1 MESLVETLI
10 AKIASLEA
18 RLDDTVS
25 YNSERVNCDIKEF
38 IVSNANCSGPEP
50 FIGVY
55 HAIPRLH
62 SLVKLTITIVP
73 NYPVSIPEIH
83 KIHNKHLTELIISE
97 GCKYIP
103 YLVNFPSLKRLVI
116 VSDMNHFTY
125 VGTASGKLKTQRRNE
140 FGELCQNIPA
150 RKQKINEYC
159 IENGIE
165 LICK

>member
-1 MESLVETLI
+1 MEALVETLI

-25 YNSERVNCDIKEF
+25 YNSERVNYDIKEF
-38 IVSNANCSGPEP
+38 VVSNANCSGPEP

-62 SLVKLTITIVP
+62 SLEKLTITIVQ
-73 NYPVSIPEIH
+73 NYPVRIPDIH
-83 KIHNKHLTELIISE
+83 KIHNVHLIELIISE
-97 GCKYIP
+97 GCEYIP

>member
-1 MESLVETLI
+1 MEVLVETLI

-38 IVSNANCSGPEP
+38 IVSNANCIGPEP

-62 SLVKLTITIVP
+62 SLEKLTIMIVP
-73 NYPVSIPEIH
+73 YYQVSIPDIH
-83 KIHNKHLTELIISE
+83 KIHNAHLIELIISE
-97 GCKYIP
+97 GCEYIP
-103 YLVNFPSLKRLVI
+103 YLANFPSLKRLEI
-116 VSDMNHFTY
+116 VSDLNYFTY
-125 VGTASGKLKTQRRNE
+125 VGTASGKLKVQRKNE
-140 FGELCQNIPA
+140 FQDLYQNIPA
-150 RKQKINEYC
+150 RKQKISEYC

>member
-1 MESLVETLI
+1 MEALVETLI

-38 IVSNANCSGPEP
+38 IVSNAHRGVHEP

-62 SLVKLTITIVP
+62 SLEKLTITVTP
-73 NYPVSIPEIH
+73 NNPIHIPEIH
-83 KIHNKHLTELIISE
+83 KIHNAHLTELIISE

-103 YLVNFPSLKRLVI
+103 YLVNFPSLKRLEI
-116 VSDMNHFTY
+116 VSDLNHFTY
-125 VGTASGKLKTQRRNE
+125 VGTASGYVKTQRRNE
-140 FGELCQNIPA
+140 FQDLSQNIPA
-150 RKQKINEYC
+150 RRQKISEYC

>member
-1 MESLVETLI
+1 MEALVETLI

-62 SLVKLTITIVP
+62 SLEKLTITIVP

-97 GCKYIP
+97 VCKYIP
-103 YLVNFPSLKRLVI
+103 YLVNFPSLKRLEI
-116 VSDMNHFTY
+116 VSDLNYFTC
-125 VGTASGKLKTQRRNE
+125 VGTARGNVKVKRKNE
-140 FGELCQNIPA
+140 FQDLCQNIPA
-150 RKQKINEYC
+150 RRQKISEYC

>member
-1 MESLVETLI
+1 MEVLVETLI

-38 IVSNANCSGPEP
+38 IVSNANCIGPEP

-62 SLVKLTITIVP
+62 SLEKLTIMIVP
-73 NYPVSIPEIH
+73 YYQVRIPDIH
-83 KIHNKHLTELIISE
+83 KIHNAHLIELIISE
-97 GCKYIP
+97 GCEYIP
-103 YLVNFPSLKRLVI
+103 YLANFPSLKRLEI
-116 VSDMNHFTY
+116 VSDLNYFTY
-125 VGTASGKLKTQRRNE
+125 VGTASGKLKVQRKNE
-140 FGELCQNIPA
+140 FCELSKNIPA
-150 RKQKINEYC
+150 RRQKISEYC